1 MIQNIMMLTIND
13 SKILM
18 TQSITI
24 PIIQRNRPGG
34 IPTLMI
40 PAVLIIVIAVIPIAV
55 VDS

>member
-1 MIQNIMMLTIND
+1 MLTIMIQNI
-13 SKILM
+13 M

-24 PIIQRNRPGG
+24 PIIQRNLPGG